1 MGLIEGLTPFS
12 HNEDKE
18 FEMHFPATQ
27 PRKSLYYDY
36 QVFPH
41 FHSQEPIHTDAD
53 TVTVV
58 GAGPIGMTTALLLAK
73 QGVKVIVLSSELQL
87 SEGSRALVY
96 TKRSME
102 ILQAAGAA
110 EKIMSKALP
119 WTHGNSIYKGQVA
132 FRMASPTNEN
142 DQFAPLNNLQQN
154 WLEHFL
160 LEAIHENDNIEVRWG
175 NNVVDHVQEDDQVT
189 LTIQTPE
196 GEYKHTSKWVV
207 AADGGRSPIR
217 ERMKLWMEGASYEGR
232 FVIADI
238 RIKLDYPTERLAYFS
253 PDWNPGNTI
262 LMHREPDSIWR
273 FDYQLDTSV
282 TPEEALK
289 PENLH
294 KAVQDQLKMIGQDHL
309 EWEMDWS
316 TVYSARALT
325 LDNYVHNRIIFV
337 GDSAH
342 LLPIFGV
349 RGANTGFQDA
359 QDLSWKLAAAVKGW
373 APESILGSYTYDRVG
388 AAREIIAEAG
398 KSTRFMAPPTDGF
411 KLLRDAVLSLSLEHE
426 FVRPLYHWRTS
437 RPHAYTHSPLNSQFD
452 DNAQM
457 PEQTENGALIPNV
470 KFADGSYLYDVI
482 SGKFSVLALTEKG
495 QVSAA
500 LVAEVA
506 DLKAKGIPV
515 QLVALAID
523 GQTAEAADRTLA
535 INADLAENRF
545 LAAAGAVYL
554 VRPGHH
560 INGRWIN
567 YRENALTQTFEQFA
581 NVENGVAA

>member
-1 MGLIEGLTPFS
+1 
-12 HNEDKE
+12 
-18 FEMHFPATQ
+18 MHFLAQ
-27 PRKSLYYDY
+27 EPRKSLYYQY
-36 QVFPH
+36 EVFPH
-41 FHSQEPIHTDAD
+41 FHSQTEVVTDEQ

-73 QGVKVIVLSSELQL
+73 QGVKVILLSAELQL

-110 EKIMSKALP
+110 ERIMSKALA

-132 FRMASPTNEN
+132 FRMASPTNEH

-160 LEAIHENDNIEVRWG
+160 LETIQEQDNIEVRWG
-175 NNVVDHVQEDDQVT
+175 NKVVDHVQAQDQVT
-189 LTIQTPE
+189 LTIDTPE
-196 GEYKHTSKWVV
+196 GTYLHTSKWVV

-217 ERMKLWMEGASYEGR
+217 ESMKLWMEGASYEGR

-238 RIKLDYPTERLAYFS
+238 RIQLDYPTERLAFFS

-262 LMHREPDSIWR
+262 LMHREPDNIWR
-273 FDYQLDTSV
+273 FDYQLDPSIS
-282 TPEEALK
+282 PEEALK

-294 KAVQDQLKMIGQDHL
+294 KAVNDQLKMIGQDHL

-337 GDSAH
+337 GDAAH

-359 QDLSWKLAAAVKGW
+359 QDLAWKLAAAVKGW
-373 APESILGSYTYDRVG
+373 APEKILQSYTFDRVG

-411 KLLRDAVLSLSLEHE
+411 RLLRNAVLSLSLEHE
-426 FVRPLYHWRTS
+426 FVRPLYHSRTS
-437 RPHAYTHSPLNSQFD
+437 RPHAYTHSPLNSLCD

-457 PEQTENGALIPNV
+457 NELTENGALIPNI
-470 KFADGSYLYDVI
+470 KFADHSFLYDAI
-482 SGKFSVLALTEKG
+482 SGKFSVIVFTEKG
-495 QVSAA
+495 QLPTA
-500 LVAEVA
+500 LSQEVLA
-506 DLKAKGIPV
+506 LKQQGIPV
-515 QLVALAID
+515 QIVALALD
-523 GQTAEAADRTLA
+523 QHMVAKADVCLSIHPDIATK
-535 INADLAENRF
+535 RF
-545 LAAAGAVYL
+545 FASVGTVYL

-560 INGRWIN
+560 INGRWLS
-567 YRENALTQTFEQFA
+567 YRENALTQTFKQFTDV
-581 NVENGVAA
+581 VEGAVA

>member
-1 MGLIEGLTPFS
+1 
-12 HNEDKE
+12 
-18 FEMHFPATQ
+18 MHFPTTE
-27 PRKSLYYDY
+27 PRKSLYYNY
-36 QVFPH
+36 QLYPH
-41 FHSQEPIHTDAD
+41 FHSITDLVSD
-53 TVTVV
+53 EQTVTIV
-58 GAGPIGMTTALLLAK
+58 GAGPIGMTLALLLAK
-73 QGVKVIVLSSELQL
+73 QGIKVILLSSELQL

-102 ILQAAGAA
+102 ILEAAGAA
-110 EKIMSKALP
+110 ERIMSKALP

-132 FRMASPTNEN
+132 FRMASPTSVH

-160 LEAIHENDNIEVRWG
+160 LESIHAEENIEVRWG
-175 NNVVDHVQEDDQVT
+175 NNVVDHSQDNDQVT
-189 LTIQTPE
+189 LTVQTPE
-196 GEYKHTSKWVV
+196 GEYKQTSKWVV
-207 AADGGRSPIR
+207 ATDGGRSAIR

-238 RIKLDYPTERLAYFS
+238 RIKLDYPTERLAFFS

-262 LMHREPDSIWR
+262 LMHREPDNIWR
-273 FDYQLDTSV
+273 FDYQLDPEIS
-282 TPEEALK
+282 PEEALK
-289 PENLH
+289 PENLS
-294 KAVQDQLKMIGQDHL
+294 KAVNDQLKMIGQDHL

-325 LDNYVHNRIIFV
+325 LDNYVHNRIIFA

-359 QDLSWKLAAAVKGW
+359 QDLSWKLAAVVNGW
-373 APESILGSYTYDRVG
+373 APEKLLASYTFDRVG

-411 KLLRDAVLSLSLEHE
+411 RLLRNAVLSLSLEHE

-457 PEQTENGALIPNV
+457 NQQTENGALIPNV
-470 KFADGSYLYDVI
+470 KLADNSFLYDSLTV
-482 SGKFSVLALTEKG
+482 KFSVVVLTENG
-495 QVSAA
+495 QLPVG
-500 LVAEVA
+500 LRDEVTE
-506 DLKAKGIPV
+506 LKATGIP
-515 QLVALAID
+515 LRIVALAID
-523 GQTAEAADRTLA
+523 GQAVTDAEVSLSIIAEIAETRFFAGVGA
-535 INADLAENRF
+535 I
-545 LAAAGAVYL
+545 YL
-554 VRPGHH
+554 VRPDHH
-560 INGRWIN
+560 INGRWLN
-567 YRENALTQTFEQFA
+567 YRKNVLTQTFNQFIQLA
-581 NVENGVAA
+581 EGVAA

>member
-1 MGLIEGLTPFS
+1 
-12 HNEDKE
+12 
-18 FEMHFPATQ
+18 MHFPATQ
-27 PRKSLYYDY
+27 PRKSLYYQY

-41 FHSQEPIHTDAD
+41 FHSQEPVITDAE

-73 QGVKVIVLSSELQL
+73 QGVKVILLSSELQL

-102 ILQAAGAA
+102 ILHAVGAA

-132 FRMASPTNEN
+132 FRMESPTSEH
-142 DQFAPLNNLQQN
+142 DQYAPLNNLQQN

-160 LEAIHENDNIEVRWG
+160 LETIHENDNIEVRWG
-175 NNVVDHVQEDDQVT
+175 NNVVNHVQQDDQVT
-189 LTIQTPE
+189 LTVHTPE
-196 GEYKHTSKWVV
+196 GEYQHTSKWVV

-217 ERMKLWMEGASYEGR
+217 ERMKLRMEGASYEGR

-273 FDYQLDTSV
+273 FDYQLDSTV

-325 LDNYVHNRIIFV
+325 LDNYVQNRIIFV
-337 GDSAH
+337 GDAAH

-373 APESILGSYTYDRVG
+373 AAESILGSYTFDRVG

-398 KSTRFMAPPTDGF
+398 KSTRFMAPPTDGY

-457 PEQTENGALIPNV
+457 SEQTENGALIPNI
-470 KFADGSYLYDVI
+470 KFADGSYLYSYI
-482 SGKFSVLALTEKG
+482 SGRFSVLAITENG
-495 QVSAA
+495 QLPQA
-500 LVAEVA
+500 LVHEVEQ
-506 DLKAKGIPV
+506 LKAKDIPV
-515 QLVALAID
+515 QLIALNID
-523 GQTAEAADRTLA
+523 GQKVEAADRNLA
-535 INADLAENRF
+535 INTDIAQQRLLAQS
-545 LAAAGAVYL
+545 GAIYL

-560 INGRWIN
+560 INGRWLN

>member
-1 MGLIEGLTPFS
+1 
-12 HNEDKE
+12 
-18 FEMHFPATQ
+18 MHFPETK
-27 PRKSLYYDY
+27 PRKSLYYNY
-36 QVFPH
+36 QVYPY
-41 FHSQEPIHTDAD
+41 FHSTVPDFAD
-53 TVTVV
+53 DQTVTIV
-58 GAGPIGMTTALLLAK
+58 GAGPIGMTVALLLAK
-73 QGVKVIVLSSELQL
+73 QGVKVILLSAEQQL

-110 EKIMSKALP
+110 ERIMSKALP
-119 WTHGNSIYKGQVA
+119 WTHGNSIYKGQIA
-132 FRMASPTNEN
+132 FRMTSPTNEH

-160 LEAIHENDNIEVRWG
+160 YETIQEQPNIEVRWG
-175 NNVVDHVQEDDQVT
+175 NKVTDHLQESDQVR
-189 LTIQTPE
+189 LTVETPE
-196 GEYKHTSKWVV
+196 GSYIHIAKWVV

-253 PDWNPGNTI
+253 PNWNPGNTI

-273 FDYQLDTSV
+273 FDYQLDPSIS
-282 TPEEALK
+282 PEEALL

-294 KAVQDQLKMIGQDHL
+294 KAVNDQLKMISKDHL

-325 LDNYVHNRIIFV
+325 LDNYVHNRIIFA
-337 GDSAH
+337 GDAAH

-359 QDLSWKLAAAVKGW
+359 QDLAWKLAGVIKGW
-373 APESILGSYTYDRVG
+373 APEKLLESYSYDRVG

-398 KSTRFMAPPTDGF
+398 KSTRFMAPPTEGYR
-411 KLLRDAVLSLSLEHE
+411 LLRDAVLSLSLEHE

-437 RPHAYTHSPLNSQFD
+437 RPHAYIHSPLNSLCD
-452 DNAQM
+452 DNVQM
-457 PEQTENGALIPNV
+457 NEMTENGALIPNL
-470 KFADGSYLYDVI
+470 KFADETYLYDAI
-482 SGKFSVLALTEKG
+482 SGKFTVLVLTEQGKLPEHLFDEIN
-495 QVSAA
+495 A
-500 LVAEVA
+500 LKVQ
-506 DLKAKGIPV
+506 GIPLR
-515 QLVALAID
+515 LVALALD
-523 GQTAEAADRTLA
+523 GIEACDADQSFAISQEVAAE
-535 INADLAENRF
+535 RF
-545 LAAAGAVYL
+545 FASAGAIYL

-567 YRENALTQTFEQFA
+567 YREQAITQTFKQFLQA
-581 NVENGVAA
+581 AEGAVA

>member
-1 MGLIEGLTPFS
+1 
-12 HNEDKE
+12 
-18 FEMHFPATQ
+18 MHFPAQ
-27 PRKSLYYDY
+27 EPRKSLYYDY
-36 QVFPH
+36 QVYPH
-41 FHSQEPIHTDAD
+41 FHSQTDVVTD
-53 TVTVV
+53 EQTVTVV

-73 QGVKVIVLSSELQL
+73 QGVKVILLSTELQL

-110 EKIMSKALP
+110 DRIMSKALP

-160 LEAIHENDNIEVRWG
+160 FETIKENSNIEVRWG
-175 NNVVDHVQEDDQVT
+175 NKVVDHVQDNDQVT
-189 LTIQTPE
+189 LTVETPE
-196 GEYKHTSKWVV
+196 GSYKHSSKWVV

-217 ERMKLWMEGASYEGR
+217 ESMKLWMEGASYEGR

-238 RIKLDYPTERLAYFS
+238 RIKLDYPTERLAFFS

-273 FDYQLDTSV
+273 FDYQLDPAIS
-282 TPEEALK
+282 PEEALL

-294 KAVQDQLKMIGQDHL
+294 KAVNDQLKMIGQDHL

-325 LDNYVHNRIIFV
+325 LDNYVHNRVIFV
-337 GDSAH
+337 GDAAH

-359 QDLSWKLAAAVKGW
+359 QDLAWKLAAAVKGW
-373 APESILGSYTYDRVG
+373 APEKILESYTFDRVG
-388 AAREIIAEAG
+388 AEREIIAEAG

-411 KLLRDAVLSLSLEHE
+411 RLLRNAVLSLSLEHE

-457 PEQTENGALIPNV
+457 NELTENGSLIPNV
-470 KFADGSYLYDVI
+470 KFNDGSFLYDSI
-482 SGKFSVLALTEKG
+482 SGKFSVIVLTENGQLPAGLVSETLALKE
-495 QVSAA
+495 
-500 LVAEVA
+500 
-506 DLKAKGIPV
+506 KGIPA
-515 QLVALAID
+515 QIVALAID
-523 GQTAEAADRTLA
+523 GQAVAEADVSLTINPELA
-535 INADLAENRF
+535 TERF
-545 LAAAGAVYL
+545 FAGAGAVYL

-567 YRENALTQTFEQFA
+567 YRENALTQTFQQFTDVTEGA
-581 NVENGVAA
+581 VA

>member
-1 MGLIEGLTPFS
+1 
-12 HNEDKE
+12 
-18 FEMHFPATQ
+18 MHFPANT
-27 PRKSLYYDY
+27 PRQSLYYNY
-36 QVFPH
+36 EVYPH
-41 FHSQEPIHTDAD
+41 FHSQTDVTTD
-53 TVTVV
+53 EQTVTVV

-73 QGVKVIVLSSELQL
+73 QGVKVILLSTELQL

-110 EKIMSKALP
+110 ERIMSKALP

-160 LEAIHENDNIEVRWG
+160 LETIKENSNIEVRWG
-175 NNVVDHVQEDDQVT
+175 NKVVGHVQDNDQVT
-189 LTIQTPE
+189 LTVETPE
-196 GEYKHTSKWVV
+196 GSYKHTSKWVV

-217 ERMKLWMEGASYEGR
+217 ESMKLWMEGASYEGR

-238 RIKLDYPTERLAYFS
+238 RIKLDYPTERLAFFS

-262 LMHREPDSIWR
+262 LMHREPHDIWR
-273 FDYQLDTSV
+273 FDYQLDPSIS
-282 TPEEALK
+282 PEEALL

-294 KAVQDQLKMIGQDHL
+294 KAVNDQLKMIGQDHL

-325 LDNYVHNRIIFV
+325 LDNYVHNRVIFV
-337 GDSAH
+337 GDAAH

-359 QDLSWKLAAAVKGW
+359 QDLAWKLAAAVKGW
-373 APESILGSYTYDRVG
+373 APEKILESYTFDRVG

-411 KLLRDAVLSLSLEHE
+411 RLLRNAVLSLSLEHE

-452 DNAQM
+452 DNAKM
-457 PEQTENGALIPNV
+457 NELTENGSLIPNV
-470 KFADGSYLYDVI
+470 KFDDGSFLYDSI
-482 SGKFSVLALTEKG
+482 SGKFSVIVLTENGQLPAGLALETKALKDKG
-495 QVSAA
+495 
-500 LVAEVA
+500 L
-506 DLKAKGIPV
+506 PV
-515 QLVALAID
+515 QVVALATD
-523 GQTAEAADRTLA
+523 GQAVLEADVSLTITPEVAADR
-535 INADLAENRF
+535 F
-545 LAAAGAVYL
+545 FAGANAVYL

-567 YRENALTQTFEQFA
+567 YRENELTQTFQQFA
-581 NVENGVAA
+581 KVAQGVAA

>member
-1 MGLIEGLTPFS
+1 
-12 HNEDKE
+12 
-18 FEMHFPATQ
+18 MHFPTTE
-27 PRKSLYYDY
+27 PRKSLYYTY
-36 QVFPH
+36 QVYPY
-41 FHSQEPIHTDAD
+41 FHSQQTVVTDEK

-73 QGVKVIVLSSELQL
+73 QGVKVILLSAERQL

-102 ILQAAGAA
+102 ILKAAGAA
-110 EKIMSKALP
+110 DRIMSKALP
-119 WTHGNSIYKGQVA
+119 WTHGNSIYKGQVC
-132 FRMASPTNEN
+132 FRMESPVSEH
-142 DQFAPLNNLQQN
+142 DQFYPLNNLQQN
-154 WLEHFL
+154 WLEHYL
-160 LEAIHENDNIEVRWG
+160 LETIQDHENIEVRWG
-175 NNVVDHVQEDDQVT
+175 NKVVAQQQDGQTVT
-189 LTIQTPE
+189 LTVHTPE
-196 GEYKHTSKWVV
+196 GEYQHVSSWVV

-217 ERMKLWMEGASYEGR
+217 ESMKLWMEGASYEGR

-273 FDYQLDTSV
+273 FDYQLDPEISA
-282 TPEEALK
+282 EEALQ
-289 PENLH
+289 PENLT
-294 KAVQDQLKMIGQDHL
+294 KAVNDQLKMIGQDHL

-325 LDNYVHNRIIFV
+325 LDNYVYNRIMFV
-337 GDSAH
+337 GDAAH

-359 QDLSWKLAAAVKGW
+359 QDLSWKLAGVVHGW
-373 APESILGSYTYDRVG
+373 APEKLLESYTFDRVG

-398 KSTRFMAPPTDGF
+398 KSTRFMAPPTHGF
-411 KLLRDAVLSLSLEHE
+411 RLLRNAVLSLSLEHE

-457 PEQTENGALIPNV
+457 NEITENGALIPNV
-470 KFADGSYLYDVI
+470 KFADGSFLYDVI
-482 SGKFSVLALTEKG
+482 SGQFTVLALTEQG
-495 QVSAA
+495 QIDTR
-500 LVAEVA
+500 LLAEV
-506 DLKAKGIPV
+506 DQLKAQGVPV
-515 QLVALAID
+515 QVVALAID
-523 GQTAEAADRTLA
+523 GQDVAGVARTLN
-535 INADLAENRF
+535 IDLDIARERF
-545 LAAAGAVYL
+545 YANAGAVYL

-560 INGRWIN
+560 INGRWLN
-567 YRENALTQTFEQFA
+567 YRENALTQTFHQFLSTA
-581 NVENGVAA
+581 EGVAV

>member
-1 MGLIEGLTPFS
+1 
-12 HNEDKE
+12 
-18 FEMHFPATQ
+18 MHFPTTE
-27 PRKSLYYDY
+27 PRKSLYYSY
-36 QVFPH
+36 EVYPH
-41 FHSQEPIHTDAD
+41 FHSDVATLAD
-53 TVTVV
+53 EQSVTVV
-58 GAGPIGMTTALLLAK
+58 GAGPIGMCTALLLAK
-73 QGVKVIVLSSELQL
+73 QGVNVILLSAEQQL

-110 EKIMSKALP
+110 ERIMRRALP

-132 FRMASPTNEN
+132 FRMASPTHEH

-154 WLEHFL
+154 WLESYL
-160 LEAIHENDNIEVRWG
+160 LDTIQEHENIEVRWG
-175 NNVVDHVQEDDQVT
+175 NKVVDHEQHDDAVT

-196 GEYKHTSKWVV
+196 GEYQHRTSWVV

-217 ERMKLWMEGASYEGR
+217 ERMKLRMQGASYEGR

-238 RIKLDYPTERLAYFS
+238 RIKLDYPTERLAFFS

-262 LMHREPDSIWR
+262 LMHREPDDIWR
-273 FDYQLDTSV
+273 FDYQLDADISS
-282 TPEEALK
+282 EAALQ

-294 KAVQDQLKMIGQDHL
+294 KAVNDQLKMIGQDHL

-325 LDNYVHNRIIFV
+325 LDQYVHHRVMFV
-337 GDSAH
+337 GDAAH

-359 QDLSWKLAAAVKGW
+359 QDLAWKLSAVVKKW
-373 APESILGSYTYDRVG
+373 APQKLLESYTFDRVG
-388 AAREIIAEAG
+388 AVREIIAEAG

-411 KLLRDAVLSLSLEHE
+411 RLLRNAVLSLSLEHE

-437 RPHAYTHSPLNSQFD
+437 RPHAYTHSPLNSQYD
-452 DNAQM
+452 DNSQM
-457 PEQTENGALIPNV
+457 NEWTENGALIPNV
-470 KFADGSYLYDVI
+470 KDAQGEFLYDVI
-482 SGKFSVLALTEKG
+482 SGKFSILVLTEKG
-495 QVSAA
+495 QITAG
-500 LVAEVA
+500 LLTEVTQ
-506 DLKAKGIPV
+506 LKTQGIPV

-523 GQTAEAADRTLA
+523 GEEASC
-535 INADLAENRF
+535 ADLTFKINHEIAQQRF
-545 LAAAGAVYL
+545 YADAGAIYL

-560 INGRWIN
+560 INGRWLG
-567 YRENALTQTFEQFA
+567 YHENALLNTFNQFTHA
-581 NVENGVAA
+581 SKGVAA